1 MSGLLNLGERRVL
14 VVEDDRAVSE
24 LLRIRLSVV
33 GLDVRVAADGTE
45 ALKQVKEFRPDAMVL
60 DLNMP
65 RMDGFG
71 VMKAL
76 APAQMARLPT
86 LVLTGRHAAED
97 VRKAIGLGAR
107 DYLAKPIDEDK
118 FLPRIARLL
127 RKPTEP
133 TIRPVVR
140 LEPEEPTPAPRTAP
154 VEAQQ
159 PSALPPPREILRSD
173 PFFPTPKGR

>member
-1 MSGLLNLGERRVL
+1 MSELLNLGKRRIL
-14 VVEDDRAVSE
+14 VVEDDRAVSD
-24 LLRIRLSVV
+24 LIRIRLSVV
-33 GLDVRVAADGTE
+33 GLDVRVAADGAE
-45 ALKQVKEFRPDAMVL
+45 GLRELRDFRPDAMVL

-76 APAQMARLPT
+76 GPAQMARLPT

-97 VRKAIGLGAR
+97 VRRAIALGAR
-107 DYLAKPIDEDK
+107 DYLAKPIDEER

-133 TIRPVVR
+133 TPRPAG
-140 LEPEEPTPAPRTAP
+140 PTSPS
-154 VEAQQ
+154 EAV
-159 PSALPPPREILRSD
+159 SRDVLRPD
-173 PFFPTPKGR
+173 PFDRRRS